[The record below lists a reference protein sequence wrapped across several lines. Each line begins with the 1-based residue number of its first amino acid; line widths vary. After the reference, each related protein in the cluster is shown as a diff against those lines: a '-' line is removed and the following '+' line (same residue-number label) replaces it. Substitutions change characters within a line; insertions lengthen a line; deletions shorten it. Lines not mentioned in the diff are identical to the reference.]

1 MADSADTLLA
11 QMGDI
16 LAHTREVKG
25 VLAASPAFAVYLSGM
40 INALHQGGGGTA
52 ESTTATSVQITTPFT
67 VPPPGLE
74 HTPTTVAAALMDTPT
89 FDCQGVSSWAGM
101 GNIAG

>member
-16 LAHTREVKG
+16 LAHKREVKG

-40 INALHQGGGGTA
+40 INALHQN
-52 ESTTATSVQITTPFT
+52 VVLP
-67 VPPPGLE
+67 
-74 HTPTTVAAALMDTPT
+74 
-89 FDCQGVSSWAGM
+89 
-101 GNIAG
+101 